1 MEPMS
6 AAALVR
12 LVLAVLILGGS
23 IAVALT
29 SEPRLGLDLRGG
41 TQIVLETQDSPTQE
55 ADAEATDR
63 ALAVL
68 RGRVDALGVAEPTLV
83 RSGENRIIVEL
94 PGLDDPREAGRVIGR
109 TAQLSFHAVLEATG
123 PNAQPNGDQR
133 ILPDEQGQLLRLAPT
148 AITGEQVSGSDPG
161 TDPARGIGWFVTVD
175 FEGDGGRL
183 WRQLTAEA
191 ACAPP
196 GDPRRR
202 VAIVLDDEIISS
214 PQVDPSVQ
222 CGAGI
227 PGGSTQITG
236 DFTVEEA
243 RNLAILIEGG
253 ALPVPVKTIEQRV
266 IGPTLGDEAIDASF
280 KAGLVGLILTGLFI
294 AVVYRL
300 MGLLATFAL
309 ATYAVISY
317 AALSLLGATLTL
329 PGLAG
334 FVLAIGLAIDAN
346 VLVFE
351 RAREEYTGAGG
362 PPSLSS
368 ALGIGFNKA
377 WSAIIDSNV
386 TTLLAA
392 GLLFIL
398 ASGPVKGF
406 GVTLS
411 IGVLAS
417 MLSALV
423 IARVVT
429 EQTARAGWLQR
440 HPKVSGLATTGKVR
454 EWLRRAEPD
463 IMGRSKLWLGASVA
477 AVVVALSGIAVN
489 GLNLGVEFT
498 GGRQMEYSTSRA
510 VTADEARA
518 AVADAGFPNAVVQS
532 AGQGDISVRTG
543 QISNEEQ
550 FRIRQAIGEI
560 GGGAT
565 QERDE
570 LIGPS
575 LGSELRTKAL
585 LALGIAL
592 LAQML
597 YLAVRFKWTLG
608 ASAVL
613 AMFHDVAIVLGIF
626 AWLNKPIDGIFL
638 AAALTIIG
646 LSVNDT
652 VVVFDRIREQWRST
666 RSRDMSSL
674 ANQACLDTMPRTV
687 NTGLGAMFILAALAV
702 LGGDSLQDFSIALLL
717 GLAVGTYSSVFTAT
731 PLSLLFHERWPMAK
745 AEPVKKGKR
754 REPQDSGAVL

>member
-1 MEPMS
+1 MS
-6 AAALVR
+6 RAALFR
-12 LVLAVLILGGS
+12 LVLALLILGGS
-23 IAVALT
+23 VAIALT
-29 SEPRLGLDLRGG
+29 NEPKLGLDLRGG
-41 TQIVLETQDSPTQE
+41 TQIVLETKDSPTVE

-94 PGLDDPREAGRVIGR
+94 PGLDDPREAARVIGR
-109 TAQLSFHAVLEATG
+109 TAQLSFHAVLEGVG
-123 PNAQPNGDQR
+123 PDAKPEGEQR
-133 ILPDEQGQLLRLAPT
+133 IIADESGQRLRLAPT
-148 AITGEQVSGSDPG
+148 AITGEQVSGSAPGNDPSQA
-161 TDPARGIGWFVTVD
+161 TGWFVTVD
-175 FEGDGGRL
+175 FRGDGREL
-183 WRQLTAEA
+183 WRDLTAEA

-222 CGAGI
+222 CDAGI
-227 PGGSTQITG
+227 AGGSTQITG
-236 DFTVEEA
+236 DFSSEEA
-243 RNLAILIEGG
+243 KNLAILIEGG
-253 ALPVPVKTIEQRV
+253 ALPVPVETIEQRV

-280 KAGLVGLILTGLFI
+280 EAGMIGLILTGLFI
-294 AVVYRL
+294 AIVYRL

-309 ATYAVISY
+309 ATYAVISF
-317 AALSLLGATLTL
+317 AALSVLGATLTL

-346 VLVFE
+346 VLIFE
-351 RAREEYTGAGG
+351 RAREEFTGDEGTG
-362 PPSLSS
+362 LVR

-392 GLLFIL
+392 GLLFVL

-417 MLSALV
+417 MISALI

-429 EQTARAGWLQR
+429 EQAARAGWLNR
-440 HPKVSGLATTGKVR
+440 HPKVSGLASTGGVR
-454 EWLRRAEPD
+454 DWLRRAEPD
-463 IMGRSKLWLGASVA
+463 IMGRSRLWLGVSAA
-477 AVVVALSGIAVN
+477 AVVLAIAGMVVN

-498 GGRQMEYSTSRA
+498 GGRQMEYSTA
-510 VTADEARA
+510 EPVTAEEARA

-543 QISNEEQ
+543 QITNEEQ
-550 FRIRQAIGEI
+550 FRIREAIGEI

-575 LGSELRTKAL
+575 LGDELRVKAVI
-585 LALGIAL
+585 AFGIAL

-608 ASAVL
+608 ASAVI
-613 AMFHDVAIVLGIF
+613 AMFHDVLIVLGVF

-638 AAALTIIG
+638 AAALTIVG

-652 VVVFDRIREQWRST
+652 VVVFDRIREQWRGT
-666 RSRDMSSL
+666 RSQDMAAI
-674 ANQACLDTMPRTV
+674 ANRACLDTMPRTV

-717 GLAVGTYSSVFTAT
+717 GLAIGTYSSVFTAT
-731 PLSLLFHERWPMAK
+731 PLSLLFHQKWPLPK
-745 AEPVKKGKR
+745 AEAVRKR
-754 REPQDSGAVL
+754 RVRDPEDSGAVV

>member
-6 AAALVR
+6 RAALVR
-12 LVLAVLILGGS
+12 LVLALGILGVS
-23 IAVALT
+23 VAVALT
-29 SEPRLGLDLRGG
+29 SQPRLGLDLRGG
-41 TQIVLETQDSPTQE
+41 TQIVLETQDSPTVE

-83 RSGENRIIVEL
+83 RSGTNRIIVEL
-94 PGLDDPREAGRVIGR
+94 PGLDDPREAARVIGR
-109 TAQLSFHAVLEATG
+109 TAQLSFHAVLETVG
-123 PNAQPNGDQR
+123 PDAKPEKNQR
-133 ILPDEQGQLLRLAPT
+133 ILRDESGQRLRLSPAV
-148 AITGEQVSGSDPG
+148 ITGEQVSGSDAA
-161 TDPARGIGWFVTVD
+161 TNPAQGIGWFVTVD
-175 FEGDGGRL
+175 FEGEGGQL
-183 WRQLTAEA
+183 WRELTAEA

-202 VAIVLDDEIISS
+202 VAIVLDDEVISS

-222 CGAGI
+222 CGGGI

-243 RNLAILIEGG
+243 QNLAVLIEGG

-280 KAGLVGLILTGLFI
+280 EAGIIGLILTGLFI

-300 MGLLATFAL
+300 MGVLATFAL

-346 VLVFE
+346 VLIFE
-351 RAREEYTGAGG
+351 RAREEYTGAEGG
-362 PPSLSS
+362 SMTS

-417 MLSALV
+417 MVSALV

-429 EQTARAGWLQR
+429 EQAARAGWLQR
-440 HPKVSGLATTGKVR
+440 HPAVSGLSTTGRVR
-454 EWLRRAEPD
+454 EWLRRADPD
-463 IMGRSKLWLGASVA
+463 IMGRSKLWLGVSVA
-477 AVVVALSGIAVN
+477 AVLVALGGVAVN
-489 GLNLGVEFT
+489 GLTLGVEFT
-498 GGRQMEYSTSRA
+498 GGRQMEYSTTEP

-518 AVADAGFPNAVVQS
+518 AVAEAGFPNAVVQT
-532 AGQGDISVRTG
+532 AGEGDISVRTG

-550 FRIRQAIGEI
+550 FRIREAIGDI

-575 LGSELRTKAL
+575 LGDELRSKAL
-585 LALGIAL
+585 IAFGIAL
-592 LAQML
+592 LAQLL
-597 YLAVRFKWTLG
+597 YLAVRFKWTLA

-613 AMFHDVAIVLGIF
+613 AMFHDVVIVVGIF

-652 VVVFDRIREQWRST
+652 VVVFDRIREQWRLT
-666 RSRDMSSL
+666 RSQDMASV

-702 LGGDSLQDFSIALLL
+702 LGGDSLQDFAIALLL
-717 GLAVGTYSSVFTAT
+717 GLVVGTYSSVFTAT
-731 PLSLLFHERWPMAK
+731 PLSLLFHERWPLPKAQPVAK
-745 AEPVKKGKR
+745 RAVR
-754 REPQDSGAVL
+754 DPQDSGAVI